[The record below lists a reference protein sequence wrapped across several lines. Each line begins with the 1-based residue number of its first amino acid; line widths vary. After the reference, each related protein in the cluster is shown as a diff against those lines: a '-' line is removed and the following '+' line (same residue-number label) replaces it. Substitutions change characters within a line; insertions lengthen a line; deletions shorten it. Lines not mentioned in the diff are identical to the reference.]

1 MFYLVCLIYTQIGTL
16 NWGLWFGGVADG
28 LLTSSFNAVLKFS
41 EAEELFAK
49 HLTSTRTTNS
59 LLFSPQDAEL
69 NVMFAKLK
77 QMDHICLSCCP
88 LDKI

>member
-1 MFYLVCLIYTQIGTL
+1 MFYLVCLIYTQIGKL

-41 EAEELFAK
+41 EAEELFVK

-59 LLFSPQDAEL
+59 LFFLPK
-69 NVMFAKLK
+69 M
-77 QMDHICLSCCP
+77 LS
-88 LDKI
+88 